1 MGGGNS
7 SDGLEDELK
16 SPNTLIDHQVEET
29 LSASF
34 RKLKEETEVK
44 KPVDEYDG
52 TSRGRL
58 AITGFRLFDMEVLCN
73 VLWMLRCHQ
82 CGELNLLFT
91 EDKLT
96 GRGAPQVCVY
106 CARIEAGNI
115 YFILLSNMERALR

>member
-16 SPNTLIDHQVEET
+16 SPNTLIDDQVEET

-44 KPVDEYDG
+44 KPVYEYDG
-52 TSRGRL
+52 TL

-82 CGELNLLFT
+82 CDELNLLFT
-91 EDKLT
+91 EDEINRKRRTSSL
-96 GRGAPQVCVY
+96 C
-106 CARIEAGNI
+106 
-115 YFILLSNMERALR
+115 LLCEN

>member
-16 SPNTLIDHQVEET
+16 SPNTLIDDQVEET

-44 KPVDEYDG
+44 KPVYEYDG

-91 EDKLT
+91 EDEINRK
-96 GRGAPQVCVY
+96 R
-106 CARIEAGNI
+106 CASSLC
-115 YFILLSNMERALR
+115 LLCEN